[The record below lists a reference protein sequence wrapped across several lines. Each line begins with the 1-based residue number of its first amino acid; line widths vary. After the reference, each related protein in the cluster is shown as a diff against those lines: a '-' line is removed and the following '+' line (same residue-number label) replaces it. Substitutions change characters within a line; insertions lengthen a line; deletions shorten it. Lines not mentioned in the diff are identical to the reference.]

1 MIHTNLKA
9 GDASHLG
16 PLLLL
21 LLFVK
26 NKQRKIK
33 QKKNARI
40 SDQQVKAETVRLQ
53 SAHCTMY
60 VCENCHVKVRDLPDC
75 LALHGCCIKKQAPK
89 GDL

>member
-9 GDASHLG
+9 GDASRLG

-33 QKKNARI
+33 QKKNARN
-40 SDQQVKAETVRLQ
+40 SGQWVKAETVGLQ
-53 SAHCTMY
+53 SAHCTMC
-60 VCENCHVKVRDLPDC
+60 VCV
-75 LALHGCCIKKQAPK
+75 
-89 GDL
+89 